1 MKKITFCL
9 ILISGIFG
17 FAQTEEIDFEQMVEA
32 EMKSASSLQAFAVN
46 PNTLNYDLTY
56 HELRFT
62 VNPAVDFIS
71 GQVTS
76 TFTALSPMNSV
87 VFDLTN
93 ELTVSTVTLGGSP
106 LAFVQN
112 ASNELVITLP
122 SLLNVGNSATVV
134 INYSG
139 VPSDAEAAFTQ
150 TTHSG
155 TPVIFTLSEP
165 FGARDWWPCKQDL
178 NDKIDSLDVFITAPS
193 EYVSVTNGL
202 EMGIVDN
209 GNGTKTTHFQHNY
222 PIPAYLVALAI
233 TNYSVFT
240 QQAGTAPNQFPIVN
254 YLYPENLTSSQNSVA
269 VTIPIMNLF
278 EELFETY
285 PFANEK
291 YGHAQFGWGG
301 GMEHTTVS
309 FMGGFSRGL
318 IAHELAHQW
327 FGNKVTCGT
336 WKDIWLNEGFATYLA
351 ALVIENFDGA
361 TAFVSEK
368 GSMINNI
375 TSQSS
380 GSVYLSDSEAT
391 NVNRIFSSRLSYNKG
406 AMVVHMLRWKLG
418 DAIFFQALKNYLADP
433 TLAYGYAITEDL
445 QYHLENAS
453 GINLTEFFNDWVYNQ
468 GYPSYTLTVANN
480 AVNQALITVN
490 QTQSN
495 SSVSFFEMPIQVR
508 LNGAG
513 GQTVDVVL
521 NHTSNGQQFIV
532 NVPFAVTSATFDPN
546 KHIISKN
553 NSTTLGI
560 KTVDW
565 SNVIQLLPNPTSN
578 YLTIEVPETMQIEN
592 ITVFNNLGQV
602 VSSSNEK
609 VLMVS
614 TLSDGVYYVNLTTS
628 EGTFYKKFIKN

>member
-1 MKKITFCL
+1 
-9 ILISGIFG
+9 
-17 FAQTEEIDFEQMVEA
+17 
-32 EMKSASSLQAFAVN
+32 
-46 PNTLNYDLTY
+46 
-56 HELRFT
+56 
-62 VNPAVDFIS
+62 
-71 GQVTS
+71 
-76 TFTALSPMNSV
+76 
-87 VFDLTN
+87 
-93 ELTVSTVTLGGSP
+93 
-106 LAFVQN
+106 
-112 ASNELVITLP
+112 
-122 SLLNVGNSATVV
+122 
-134 INYSG
+134 
-139 VPSDAEAAFTQ
+139 
-150 TTHSG
+150 
-155 TPVIFTLSEP
+155 
-165 FGARDWWPCKQDL
+165 
-178 NDKIDSLDVFITAPS
+178 
-193 EYVSVTNGL
+193 
-202 EMGIVDN
+202 
-209 GNGTKTTHFQHNY
+209 
-222 PIPAYLVALAI
+222 
-233 TNYSVFT
+233 
-240 QQAGTAPNQFPIVN
+240 
-254 YLYPENLTSSQNSVA
+254 
-269 VTIPIMNLF
+269 
-278 EELFETY
+278 
-285 PFANEK
+285 
-291 YGHAQFGWGG
+291 
-301 GMEHTTVS
+301 
-309 FMGGFSRGL
+309 
-318 IAHELAHQW
+318 LAHQW
-327 FGNKVTCGT
+327 FGDKVTCGT

-380 GSVYLSDSEAT
+380 GAVYLSDSEAT

-406 AMVVHMLRWKLG
+406 AMVIHMLRWKLG

-445 QYHLENAS
+445 HYHLENAS